1 MSRGIV
7 YISGMSVVVPVSVK
21 RLLVEVDV
29 STVNVSELCAAHGV
43 SRTFFYELR
52 KRHRVEGEAAFELG
66 SRAPKHVANKT
77 PAVIEDQIIRV
88 RKELDDDGLDAG
100 AETIHWHL
108 VAAGVAGLPS
118 VSTIWRI
125 LKRRGFVV
133 DDPSKAPKKTS
144 RSFEA
149 GRANE
154 MWQID
159 GTTIELADGT
169 EVKAINIIDDGSRVW
184 VRGLAAYAETAD
196 AALRAVC
203 EGGDRWGFCERVLSD
218 NGSAFKS
225 IEGALAALGVAVS
238 HSRPYHPQTCGKVE
252 RFHQTLKK
260 WLSKQ
265 PAAETLEDLQTLL
278 DQFAVIYNHERPH
291 RANGRKT
298 PVDQFNNMAKAG
310 PADRPLNTP
319 TRIYHGVVSANG
331 MISAGMKIAI
341 SLGNAHA
348 NRPATTVITGLNTH
362 VFINGQLVRTL
373 TINPNKRVQALHPR
387 RGRPTP

>member
-1 MSRGIV
+1 MSGD
-7 YISGMSVVVPVSVK
+7 VPVSVK
-21 RLLVEVDV
+21 RLLVEVDS

-43 SRTFFYELR
+43 SRAFFYKLR
-52 KRHRVEGEAAFELG
+52 ERYRLEGEMAFEVG
-66 SRAPKHVANKT
+66 SRAPKRVANKT

-100 AETIHWHL
+100 AETIRWHL
-108 VAAGVAGLPS
+108 VAGGVEGVPS

-133 DDPSKAPKKTS
+133 DDPSKRPKKTF

-154 MWQID
+154 VWQID
-159 GTTIELADGT
+159 GTTVELADQT
-169 EVKAINIIDDGSRVW
+169 LVKVINVIDDGSRVCI
-184 VRGLAAYAETAD
+184 RGLAAYAETAE
-196 AALRAVC
+196 AALQAVC
-203 EGGDRWGFCERVLSD
+203 EGGERWGFCERVLSD

-225 IEGALAALGVAVS
+225 IEAALGSLGIGMS

-265 PAAETLEDLQTLL
+265 PAAETLEDLQALL
-278 DQFAVIYNHERPH
+278 DEFALIYNDQRPH
-291 RANGRKT
+291 RAISRKT
-298 PVDQFNNMAKAG
+298 PADQFKEMTKAG

-319 TRIYHGVVSANG
+319 T
-331 MISAGMKIAI
+331 
-341 SLGNAHA
+341 
-348 NRPATTVITGLNTH
+348 
-362 VFINGQLVRTL
+362 
-373 TINPNKRVQALHPR
+373 
-387 RGRPTP
+387 